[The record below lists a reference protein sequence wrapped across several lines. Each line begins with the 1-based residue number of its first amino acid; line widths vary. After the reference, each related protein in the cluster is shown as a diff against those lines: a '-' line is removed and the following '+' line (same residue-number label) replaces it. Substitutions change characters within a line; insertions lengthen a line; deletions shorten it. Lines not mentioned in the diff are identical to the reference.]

1 MISSSLM
8 VVNWNKELLSKCS
21 FLCTNKAKKSCRLLY
36 IKNAS
41 ALSQT
46 KAGAFSF
53 WVSVMLFKTIQREE
67 RFVPWGTARRYRQ
80 SWRYLI
86 RLLSAGIL
94 KRGCTRARKEYSA
107 VLVKPVR
114 CIVLYWIGLRPRF
127 AASFGGSPRVA
138 ASCREKAFSQETGQ
152 ICGFL
157 PKPHARGKQ
166 SFLFCPSAL
175 IWCISHTHGGRL
187 AEMTPQNRD
196 SCSTTHKGG
205 IFPKWEYGQNRFNTP
220 RHTGAR
226 QGYWPFLSNRWTG
239 SRGSNSKTQGHFVPE
254 CSPHTRGEIGGSKMS
269 GQ

>member
-166 SFLFCPSAL
+166 SFLFCPGAL

-196 SCSTTHKGG
+196 SCSTTHKGAYSQNGNMVKTALTRPAIQEHVKAIGLFCPIGGRVRGEAIQKLRG
-205 IFPKWEYGQNRFNTP
+205 I
-220 RHTGAR
+220 
-226 QGYWPFLSNRWTG
+226 LSL
-239 SRGSNSKTQGHFVPE
+239 SV
-254 CSPHTRGEIGGSKMS
+254 PHTRAGNGAGTF
-269 GQ
+269 